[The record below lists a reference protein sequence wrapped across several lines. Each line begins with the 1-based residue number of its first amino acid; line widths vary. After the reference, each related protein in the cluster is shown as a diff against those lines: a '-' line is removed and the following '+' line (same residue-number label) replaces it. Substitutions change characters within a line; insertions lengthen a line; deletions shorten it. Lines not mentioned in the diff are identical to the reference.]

1 MKKKIRC
8 GITGHTGSIGRN
20 LIKLYRDKI
29 IFHPFKGDV
38 TKKKQILKWIKS
50 NRFDHLIH
58 LAALVP
64 IKEVNDNKK
73 KAYKV
78 NTLGTKNIV
87 DVITKEKKQL
97 DWVFFASTSHVYS
110 SSKKKLLK
118 IQKLNQLAIM
128 VKQNFLQKKKL
139 VN

>member
-20 LIKLYRDKI
+20 LIKLFRDKI

-38 TKKKQILKWIKS
+38 TKKKQISEWVKS
-50 NRFDHLIH
+50 KRFDHLIH
-58 LAALVP
+58 LSAIVP

-73 KAYKV
+73 KASKA
-78 NTLGTKNIV
+78 NTLGNKNIV
-87 DVITKEKKQL
+87 YIITKEKKQL

-110 SSKKKLLK
+110 SSKK
-118 IQKLNQLAIM
+118 N
-128 VKQNFLQKKKL
+128 
-139 VN
+139 